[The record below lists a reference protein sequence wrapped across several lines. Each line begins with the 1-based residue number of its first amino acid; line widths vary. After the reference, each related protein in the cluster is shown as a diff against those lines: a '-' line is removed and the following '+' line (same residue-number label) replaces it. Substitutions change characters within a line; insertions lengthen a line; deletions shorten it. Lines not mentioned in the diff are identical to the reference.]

1 MLRTVASPE
10 RSFLEV
16 FLLLNIASRKMG
28 YSRTGFGGVL
38 EVVHSPSSVA
48 VEQGFS
54 LLDHIYAKR
63 RHRLSHSTIEKLM
76 ILHEQAPEFNTEE
89 MGNILEHAVVL
100 FLSDKRHRFKRKR
113 RAEELEDF
121 GIELMRTFFARSAYV
136 RNVSWA
142 KKNHDF
148 HHQPW
153 TKVEKCLIPV

>member
-1 MLRTVASPE
+1 
-10 RSFLEV
+10 
-16 FLLLNIASRKMG
+16 
-28 YSRTGFGGVL
+28 
-38 EVVHSPSSVA
+38 
-48 VEQGFS
+48 
-54 LLDHIYAKR
+54 
-63 RHRLSHSTIEKLM
+63 M

-121 GIELMRTFFARSAYV
+121 ASPVFVSGIELMRTFFARSAYV